1 MLRSLREASIMAW
14 IDQSAPGETGLA
26 AANKNRTQRPI
37 DGLSHFDGID
47 LAVRKGTLVA
57 GVEEIATS
65 WRRCLTAHH
74 LDPDIQAAP
83 HIFTEKEIEDSR
95 EPLRTVILHAQEELD
110 RLYAIVGPQQYVVL
124 LCDGDGV
131 AIHHRGDESIADAY
145 KDCGIW
151 LGGVWSEQIEG
162 TNGIGT
168 CITDQRSTMVHRGQ
182 HFRTRHSNLSCAGAP
197 ISDPLGRLTAVL
209 DTSSMNPQ
217 TTEQSLSLVMAVTKA
232 SARGIE
238 ERIFREYFRHAW
250 NIAAAPCG
258 GSDVAVLLAVDN
270 DQQILGAD
278 QIARRVF
285 GLNDEVMNRGMALAT
300 IFDYD
305 SSIFR
310 YKRMQD
316 VAARLLRT
324 GTDDRW
330 NVLITPPAC
339 RMSGWCS
346 PTDALIHSRPRFG
359 MLAHLPLSDAPP
371 TNRGGLAPA
380 RAHRV
385 CAYIDSHLQENI
397 ALEVLA
403 EIAQLSVHHFA
414 RAFRQTLG
422 IPPHSYMVQ
431 RRVEHAHRLL
441 RNTDLPLSEIA
452 MVAGFTDQSH
462 LARHFR
468 TITGVSPSLARHRF
482 RTGPDIL
489 PHRSAHV

>member
-1 MLRSLREASIMAW
+1 M
-14 IDQSAPGETGLA
+14 QSS
-26 AANKNRTQRPI
+26 I
-37 DGLSHFDGID
+37 DGLSHVDCID
-47 LAVRKGTLVA
+47 LVVRKGALVP
-57 GVEEIATS
+57 GVEEVVTS

-74 LDPDIQAAP
+74 LDPEIQAAP
-83 HIFTEKEIEDSR
+83 HIITEKEIKDSR
-95 EPLRTVILHAQEELD
+95 EPLRNFILHAQEELD

-168 CITDQRSTMVHRGQ
+168 CITDQRPVIVHRGQ
-182 HFRTRHSNLSCAGAP
+182 HFRTRHTDLSCAGAP
-197 ISDPLGRLTAVL
+197 IFDPLGRLAAVL

-217 TTEQSLSLVMAVTKA
+217 TTEQSLSLVMGVTKV

-238 ERIFREYFRHAW
+238 ERIFREHFRHAW

-258 GSDVAVLLAVDN
+258 DSDVALLIAVDN
-270 DQQILGAD
+270 DQRILGVD
-278 QIARRVF
+278 HIARRVF
-285 GLNDEVMNRGMALAT
+285 SLNDELLNRGVGLAT
-300 IFDYD
+300 IFEYD

-310 YKRMQD
+310 CKRMQD
-316 VAARLLRT
+316 VAARLLRA
-324 GTDDRW
+324 GTDDPW

-346 PTDALIHSRPRFG
+346 PTDALVHSRPRFG
-359 MLAHLPLSDAPP
+359 MLAHLPVSAGPP
-371 TNRGGLAPA
+371 TKRGGLAPA
-380 RAHRV
+380 RANRV
-385 CAYIDSHLQENI
+385 CEYIDSHLQENI

-422 IPPHSYMVQ
+422 IPPHNYIVQ
-431 RRVEHAHRLL
+431 RRVEHAQQLL
-441 RNTDLPLSEIA
+441 RNTDLPVSEIA
-452 MVAGFTDQSH
+452 IVAGFTDQSH

-482 RTGPDIL
+482 RSGPHVL
-489 PHRSAHV
+489 PHRLAPVGS

>member
-1 MLRSLREASIMAW
+1 MRNL
-14 IDQSAPGETGLA
+14 
-26 AANKNRTQRPI
+26 
-37 DGLSHFDGID
+37 
-47 LAVRKGTLVA
+47 
-57 GVEEIATS
+57 
-65 WRRCLTAHH
+65 
-74 LDPDIQAAP
+74 
-83 HIFTEKEIEDSR
+83 
-95 EPLRTVILHAQEELD
+95 ILHAQEELD

-124 LCDGDGV
+124 LCDRDGV
-131 AIHHRGDESIADAY
+131 AIHHRGDESLADAFKY
-145 KDCGIW
+145 WGIW
-151 LGGVWSEQIEG
+151 VGGVWSEQIEG

-168 CITDQRSTMVHRGQ
+168 CITDQRVTTVLRGQ

-197 ISDPLGRLTAVL
+197 IFDPLGRLAAVL

-217 TTEQSLSLVMAVTKA
+217 TTEQSLSLAMAATKA

-258 GSDVAVLLAVDN
+258 GSEVAVLLAVDN
-270 DQQILGAD
+270 DHRILGAD
-278 QIARRVF
+278 HIARRIF
-285 GLNDEVMNRGMALAT
+285 NLTDEVLNQGTALAT
-300 IFDYD
+300 IFEYD

-310 YKRMQD
+310 CKRMQD

-324 GTDDRW
+324 GTDEAW
-330 NVLITPPAC
+330 NALITPPAC

-346 PTDALIHSRPRFG
+346 PTDALVRSRPRFG
-359 MLAHLPLSDAPP
+359 MLAHLPLSVDPP

-380 RAHRV
+380 RANRV
-385 CAYIDSHLQENI
+385 CEYIDSHLQENI

-403 EIAQLSVHHFA
+403 GIAQLSVHHFA

-422 IPPHSYMVQ
+422 IPPHNYIVQ
-431 RRVEHAHRLL
+431 RRVERAQQML
-441 RNTDLPLSEIA
+441 RNTELPLSEIA
-452 MVAGFTDQSH
+452 IAAGFTDQSH

-489 PHRSAHV
+489 PYRPAHAGS

>member
-1 MLRSLREASIMAW
+1 LAS
-14 IDQSAPGETGLA
+14 P
-26 AANKNRTQRPI
+26 NKNRTQRSL
-37 DGLSHFDGID
+37 DGLSHGDYID
-47 LAVRKGTLVA
+47 LVVRKGTLIP
-57 GVEEIATS
+57 GVEEMATS

-74 LDPDIQAAP
+74 LDPEIRAAP
-83 HIFTEKEIEDSR
+83 HIITEKELRDSR
-95 EPLRTVILHAQEELD
+95 EPLRTLILHAQEDLD

-124 LCDGDGV
+124 LCDRDGI
-131 AIHHRGDESIADAY
+131 AIHHRGNESLADAY

-168 CITDQRSTMVHRGQ
+168 CITDQRSTTVLRDQ
-182 HFRTRHSNLSCAGAP
+182 HFRTRHSNLNCAGAP
-197 ISDPLGRLTAVL
+197 IFDPLGRLAAVL

-217 TTEQSLSLVMAVTKA
+217 TTEQSLSLVMAATKV

-258 GSDVAVLLAVDN
+258 VSDVAVLLAVDN
-270 DQQILGAD
+270 DQRILGAD
-278 QIARRVF
+278 HIARRLF
-285 GLNDEVMNRGMALAT
+285 NLNDEVLNRGMALAR
-300 IFDYD
+300 IFEYD

-310 YKRMQD
+310 CKRMQD
-316 VAARLLRT
+316 LAARLLRT
-324 GTDDRW
+324 GTDEPW

-339 RMSGWCS
+339 GMSALCS
-346 PTDALIHSRPRFG
+346 PTDALLHSRPRVG
-359 MLAHLPLSDAPP
+359 MLAHLQLSVEPP

-380 RAHRV
+380 RANRI
-385 CAYIDSHLQENI
+385 CEYIDSHLQENI

-414 RAFRQTLG
+414 RAFRQSLG
-422 IPPHSYMVQ
+422 IPPHNYIVQ
-431 RRVEHAHRLL
+431 RRVEHAQQLL

-452 MVAGFTDQSH
+452 IEVGFTDQSH

-468 TITGVSPSLARHRF
+468 TFIGVSPSLARHRF
-482 RTGPDIL
+482 RAGPDIL
-489 PHRSAHV
+489 THRAAHFGS

>member
-1 MLRSLREASIMAW
+1 M
-14 IDQSAPGETGLA
+14 
-26 AANKNRTQRPI
+26 
-37 DGLSHFDGID
+37 
-47 LAVRKGTLVA
+47 
-57 GVEEIATS
+57 TS

-74 LDPDIQAAP
+74 LDPEIQAAP
-83 HIFTEKEIEDSR
+83 HIITDKEIKDSR
-95 EPLRTVILHAQEELD
+95 EPLRHIILHAQEELD
-110 RLYAIVGPQQYVVL
+110 RLYAIVRPQQYVVL
-124 LCDGDGV
+124 LCDRDGV

-168 CITDQRSTMVHRGQ
+168 CITDQRPAIVHRGQ
-182 HFRTRHSNLSCAGAP
+182 HFRTRHTDLSCAGAP
-197 ISDPLGRLTAVL
+197 IFDPLGRLAAVL

-217 TTEQSLSLVMAVTKA
+217 TTEQSLSLVMGVTKA

-258 GSDVAVLLAVDN
+258 DSGVAVLLAVDN
-270 DQQILGAD
+270 DQRILGAD

-285 GLNDEVMNRGMALAT
+285 SLNEEELNRGMVLTT
-300 IFDYD
+300 IFECD

-310 YKRMQD
+310 CKRMQD
-316 VAARLLRT
+316 VATRLLRT
-324 GTDDRW
+324 GTDDPW

-346 PTDALIHSRPRFG
+346 PTDALVHSRPRLG
-359 MLAHLPLSDAPP
+359 MLAHLPLSAGPP

-380 RAHRV
+380 RANRV
-385 CAYIDSHLQENI
+385 CEYIDSHLQENI

-422 IPPHSYMVQ
+422 IPPHNYIVQ
-431 RRVEHAHRLL
+431 RRVEHAQQML

-452 MVAGFTDQSH
+452 IVAGFTDQSH

-482 RTGPDIL
+482 RTGPHIL
-489 PHRSAHV
+489 PHRLALVGS

>member
-1 MLRSLREASIMAW
+1 L
-14 IDQSAPGETGLA
+14 PA
-26 AANKNRTQRPI
+26 AKKNRTQSSI
-37 DGLSHFDGID
+37 DGLSHVDCID
-47 LAVRKGTLVA
+47 LVVRKGTLVP

-74 LDPDIQAAP
+74 LDPEIKAAP
-83 HIFTEKEIEDSR
+83 HIITEKEIKDSR
-95 EPLRTVILHAQEELD
+95 EPLRNVILHAQEELD

-124 LCDGDGV
+124 LCNRDGV
-131 AIHHRGDESIADAY
+131 AIHHRGNESLADTY
-145 KDCGIW
+145 KDRGIW
-151 LGGVWSEQIEG
+151 LGAVVSEQMEG

-168 CITDQRSTMVHRGQ
+168 CITDQRATMVHRDQ
-182 HFRTRHSNLSCAGAP
+182 HFRTRHIDLSCAGAP
-197 ISDPLGRLTAVL
+197 IFDPLGRLAGVL

-217 TTEQSLSLVMAVTKA
+217 TTEQSLSLAMAATKL

-258 GSDVAVLLAVDN
+258 GSEVAVLLAVDN
-270 DQQILGAD
+270 DHRILGAD
-278 QIARRVF
+278 HIARRIF
-285 GLNDEVMNRGMALAT
+285 NLTDEVLNQGTALAT
-300 IFDYD
+300 IFEYD

-310 YKRMQD
+310 CKRMQD

-324 GTDDRW
+324 GTDEPW
-330 NVLITPPAC
+330 NALITPPAC

-346 PTDALIHSRPRFG
+346 PTEALLHSRPRVG
-359 MLAHLPLSDAPP
+359 MLAHLPLPADPP
-371 TNRGGLAPA
+371 TTRGGLAPA
-380 RAHRV
+380 RANRV
-385 CAYIDSHLQENI
+385 CEYIDSHLQENI

-403 EIAQLSVHHFA
+403 GIAQLSVHHFA

-422 IPPHSYMVQ
+422 IPPHNYIVQ
-431 RRVEHAHRLL
+431 RRVERAQQML
-441 RNTDLPLSEIA
+441 RNTELPLSEIA
-452 MVAGFTDQSH
+452 IVAGFTDQSH

-489 PHRSAHV
+489 PYRPAHAGS

>member
-1 MLRSLREASIMAW
+1 LTNRPWGNWVGCRK
-14 IDQSAPGETGLA
+14 Q
-26 AANKNRTQRPI
+26 NRTQRSI
-37 DGLSHFDGID
+37 DGLSHVDCID
-47 LAVRKGTLVA
+47 LVVRKGTLVT

-74 LDPDIQAAP
+74 LDPEVQAAP
-83 HIFTEKEIEDSR
+83 HIITEKEIKDSR
-95 EPLRTVILHAQEELD
+95 EPLRNVILHAQEELD

-124 LCDGDGV
+124 LCNRDGV
-131 AIHHRGDESIADAY
+131 ATHHRGDESIAAGY

-151 LGGVWSEQIEG
+151 LGGIWSEQIEG

-168 CITDQRSTMVHRGQ
+168 CITDQRATMVHRGQ
-182 HFRTRHSNLSCAGAP
+182 HFRTRHSNLSCAGTP
-197 ISDPLGRLTAVL
+197 ISDPLGRLAAVL

-217 TTEQSLSLVMAVTKA
+217 TTEQSLSLVMGVTKV

-238 ERIFREYFRHAW
+238 ERIFREYFRHVW
-250 NIAAAPCG
+250 NIAAAHCG
-258 GSDVAVLLAVDN
+258 DSDVAVLLAVDN
-270 DQQILGAD
+270 DQRILGAD

-285 GLNDEVMNRGMALAT
+285 SLNDEVLNRGMPLAT
-300 IFDYD
+300 IFECD

-310 YKRMQD
+310 CKRMQD

-324 GTDDRW
+324 GTDDPW

-339 RMSGWCS
+339 RMNGWCS
-346 PTDALIHSRPRFG
+346 PTDALVHSRPRFG
-359 MLAHLPLSDAPP
+359 MLAHLPLSVDPP

-380 RAHRV
+380 RANRI
-385 CAYIDSHLQENI
+385 CEYIESHLQENI

-414 RAFRQTLG
+414 RAFRQSLG
-422 IPPHSYMVQ
+422 IPPHNYIVQ
-431 RRVEHAHRLL
+431 RRVEHAQQLL

-452 MVAGFTDQSH
+452 IVAGFTDQSH

-468 TITGVSPSLARHRF
+468 TITGVSPSLARHQF
-482 RTGPDIL
+482 KTGPDIL
-489 PHRSAHV
+489 PHRPRAR